1 MIVRIWL
8 ATATAEGAKRYR
20 QHFEGNVLP
29 ELKSLAG
36 FLKAYL
42 LTRQHDGVVEI
53 EVHTLWQSL
62 EAIRAFAGPDPE
74 SAVVEPQA
82 QAVLTSYDRTVT
94 HFAAIEYL
102 AHPKG
107 A

>member
-1 MIVRIWL
+1 MIVRIWR
-8 ATATAEGAKRYR
+8 ASATAEGAQGYR

-42 LTRQHDGVVEI
+42 LTREHDGVVEI
-53 EVHTLWQSL
+53 EVHTQWQSL
-62 EAIRAFAGPDPE
+62 GAIRAFAGSNLE

-82 QAVLTSYDRTVT
+82 QVVLTNYDTTVT
-94 HFAAIEYL
+94 HFAATEYR
-102 AHPKG
+102 
-107 A
+107 

>member
-1 MIVRIWL
+1 MIVRIWR
-8 ATATAEGAKRYR
+8 AKANSEGAQGYR

-42 LTRQHDGVVEI
+42 LTRDRDGTVDI

-62 EAIRAFAGPDPE
+62 EAIRAFAGPDLE
-74 SAVVEPQA
+74 AAVVEPHA
-82 QAVLTSYDRTVT
+82 QAVLTSYDTTVT
-94 HFAAIEYL
+94 HFAATEYL
-102 AHPKG
+102 A
-107 A
+107 